1 MSASW
6 ASHLHKRNLWMC
18 WKIWRCW
25 AQHAS
30 RLQQSYWKSS
40 ATQPI
45 TDAVHI
51 FKLVSQW
58 HGQKLMTN
66 VWAGGFRQTLQEIL
80 DASEATLLLPIWYLE
95 TWFCCSL
102 SLSFLSSLAES
113 LSLFHPVCCFL
124 VLSVSLPLNLQ
135 SLLCFKCQK
144 FCS

>member
-18 WKIWRCW
+18 WKIWRW
-25 AQHAS
+25 WEQHAS

-51 FKLVSQW
+51 LKLVSQW
-58 HGQKLMTN
+58 LGQKLMTN

-80 DASEATLLLPIWYLE
+80 DASEATSLLPIWDLE
-95 TWFCCSL
+95 TWFVVLSL
-102 SLSFLSSLAES
+102 SLSLSLSLLSSLAES
-113 LSLFHPVCCFL
+113 LFL
-124 VLSVSLPLNLQ
+124 SSTQSVASSSAK
-135 SLLCFKCQK
+135 SLLFIN
-144 FCS
+144 FILTSGN